1 MIKSMTGFGNS
12 EAQTNNFE
20 ITVEV
25 KTLNSKFQ
33 DLSLRLSRLLNAKEI
48 EIRNII
54 NEELIRGKISLSIQI
69 NESASENKQLFINK
83 DLFKSYYEQLKELE
97 QITERTFN
105 DIVKIALDSPDVL
118 KQNEASAISDE
129 DFNTVKETLKSALNE
144 CNQYRLA
151 EGTTVSTVL
160 KGYIST
166 IEKSL
171 EIVTNLDPN
180 RISKIKEKL
189 RNNISEI
196 VGSINYDKDRLEQ
209 ELIYYSEKLDINE
222 EMERLKIHLNYFK
235 DTLLSKATSH
245 GKKLGFITQ
254 EMGRE
259 INTLGSKA
267 NDSAIQEQVILMKE
281 ELEKIKEQILNVL

>member
-33 DLSLRLSRLLNAKEI
+33 DLSLRLSRLLNSKEI

-54 NEELIRGKISLSIQI
+54 NDKLIRGKIALSIQI
-69 NESASENKQLFINK
+69 NDNSAETKQLFINQ
-83 DLFKSYYEQLKELE
+83 DLFKSYFEQLQQLE
-97 QITERTFN
+97 HIAERPFN
-105 DIVKIALDSPDVL
+105 DIIKMALESPDVL
-118 KQNEASAISDE
+118 KQNESTGISE
-129 DFNTVKETLKSALNE
+129 DDFIIVKETLKAALEE

-151 EGTTVSTVL
+151 EGNTVAAVL
-160 KGYIST
+160 QGYIST
-166 IEKSL
+166 IEESL
-171 EIVTNLDPN
+171 NIIHQLEPSRAN
-180 RISKIKEKL
+180 KIREKL
-189 RNNISEI
+189 KTSISEI
-196 VGSINYDKDRLEQ
+196 VGTVTYDKERLEQ

-235 DTLLSKATSH
+235 ETIASEAASH
-245 GKKLGFITQ
+245 GKKLGFISQ

-267 NDSAIQEQVILMKE
+267 NDSSIQEQVILMKE

>member
-209 ELIYYSEKLDINE
+209 ELMYYSEKLDINE

>member
-33 DLSLRLSRLLNAKEI
+33 DLSLRLPKLLNAKEI

-54 NEELIRGKISLSIQI
+54 NDELIRGKIALSISI
-69 NESASENKQLFINK
+69 IENAVESKQLFIDK
-83 DLFKSYYEQLKELE
+83 ELFANYYKQLKELE
-97 QITERTFN
+97 DISGITFN
-105 DIVKIALDSPDVL
+105 DALKIALESPDVI
-118 KQNEASAISDE
+118 KHNENSGIVEE
-129 DFNTVKETLKSALNE
+129 DFIVVKETLHKALKE
-144 CNQYRLA
+144 CNQYRIA
-151 EGTTVSTVL
+151 EGNTISTVL
-160 KGYIST
+160 NGYISQ

-171 EIVTNLDPN
+171 ELVSKLEPQ
-180 RISKIKEKL
+180 RLEKIKEKL
-189 RNNISEI
+189 RSNISEI
-196 VGSINYDKDRLEQ
+196 VGSVNYDKDRLEQ
-209 ELIYYSEKLDINE
+209 ELIYYSEKLDVNE

-235 DTLLSKATSH
+235 ETILSEASSH

-281 ELEKIKEQILNVL
+281 ELEKIKEQILNIL

>member
-20 ITVEV
+20 ISIEV

-33 DLSLRLSRLLNAKEI
+33 DLSLRLSRVLNAKEI

-54 NEELIRGKISLSIQI
+54 NDELIRGKISLSIQI
-69 NESASENKQLFINK
+69 NEGASESKQLFINR
-83 DLFKSYYEQLKELE
+83 DLFQSYYNQLKELE
-97 QITERTFN
+97 LVIGRPFN
-105 DIVKIALDSPDVL
+105 DILKIALESPDVL
-118 KQNEASAISDE
+118 KNNENSGVSE
-129 DFNTVKETLKSALNE
+129 EEFLVVKETLNLALAE

-151 EGTTVSTVL
+151 EGNTIATVL
-160 KGYIST
+160 KGYVST

-171 EIVTNLDPN
+171 DIVNTLEPN
-180 RISKIKEKL
+180 RISKIREKL
-189 RNNISEI
+189 KTNISEI
-196 VGSINYDKDRLEQ
+196 VGSVNYDKDRLEQ

-222 EMERLKIHLNYFK
+222 EMERLKIHLNYFN
-235 DTLLSKATSH
+235 DTILSEANSH

>member
-1 MIKSMTGFGNS
+1 MTGFGNS